1 MEPKAIY
8 TILVLVIV
16 ALIGVIIYLVLRNP
30 YPSCLGSKGKWNT
43 VFKNYTVSS
52 IKDFM
57 NLMQKTQ
64 KPDSH
69 LILKDTCASCIVDVA
84 EKNYEPKDF
93 QENLLSILESF
104 LPTLIIS
111 CQNDCISKPK

>member
-16 ALIGVIIYLVLRNP
+16 AFIGVIIYLVLRNP

-43 VFKNYTVSS
+43 VFKNNIVSN
-52 IKDFM
+52 IKDFL
-57 NLMQKTQ
+57 NLMQKT
-64 KPDSH
+64 KPNSVM
-69 LILKDTCASCIVDVA
+69 LKETCASCMVDIA

-93 QENLLSILESF
+93 QENLLSILQLS
-104 LPTLIIS
+104 LPTLIIP
-111 CQNDCISKPK
+111 CQNDCISKPN